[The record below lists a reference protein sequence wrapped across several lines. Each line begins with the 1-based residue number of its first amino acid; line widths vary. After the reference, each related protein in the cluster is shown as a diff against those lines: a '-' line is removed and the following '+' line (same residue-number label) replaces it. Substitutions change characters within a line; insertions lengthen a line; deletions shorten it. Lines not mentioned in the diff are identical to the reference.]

1 MRQGGE
7 NTLQNICG
15 LYVEINKD
23 GTIKRNLTVK
33 SGETIKLERTTV
45 NDEIIAF
52 SELNFKYY
60 AELLEHI
67 ENMCEK
73 SFVEITDGDFGEA
86 GIDVDAYAEILKTV
100 HKLIEALEES
110 NPLHGTLLRTLL
122 EDQIP
127 PDDSS
132 AMYLI
137 NSEAKITDCLS
148 SVMRLQFL
156 INDIL
161 YDLRNGT
168 SLDMEQKYSI
178 FKTAEFTQIQ
188 ILDKRITSQY
198 RFRSLIDYYIF
209 LMMRFIENQPSVV
222 LCQCCGK
229 YFIPK
234 TKRTTLYCDRIIRNG
249 KTCKQIAPA
258 LKHKRNAAR
267 DSVIQTF
274 DRTKRK
280 MYKRFERTN
289 DFSNKTAN
297 SLTLTQ
303 YYDWLNRAEQA
314 RKAYLAD
321 KISAEEAIEIIT
333 VE

>member
-1 MRQGGE
+1 M
-7 NTLQNICG
+7 QNICG

-23 GTIKRNLTVK
+23 GTLKRNLTVK
-33 SGETIKLERTTV
+33 NGETIKLERTTV

-86 GIDVDAYAEILKTV
+86 GIDIDAYTKILKTA

-122 EDQIP
+122 EDQLP
-127 PDDSS
+127 PDDGS

-161 YDLRNGT
+161 YDLRSGT
-168 SLDMEQKYSI
+168 PLDMENKYSI
-178 FKTAEFTQIQ
+178 FKSAAFTQIQ
-188 ILDKRITSQY
+188 TLGEKVTVQY

-209 LMMRFIENQPSVV
+209 LMMRFIANQPSVN

-234 TKRTTLYCDRIIRNG
+234 TKRTTLYCDRIIRNN

-258 LKHKRNAAR
+258 LKHKHDAAR
-267 DSVIQTF
+267 DSVIETF

-289 DFSNKTAN
+289 DFSNATAN
-297 SLTLTQ
+297 ILSLTQ
-303 YYDWLNRAEQA
+303 YYHWLGKAEQA
-314 RKAYLAD
+314 RNEYLAR
-321 KISAEEAIEIIT
+321 KISAEEALEIIT

>member
-1 MRQGGE
+1 M
-7 NTLQNICG
+7 QNICG
-15 LYVEINKD
+15 LYVSVNDD
-23 GTIKRNLTVK
+23 GDIKRNLTAK
-33 SGETIKLERTTV
+33 NGETIDLASTTF

-67 ENMCEK
+67 DNMCED
-73 SFVEITDGDFGEA
+73 SYVEMTDGDFGEA
-86 GIDVDAYAEILKTV
+86 GIDIDAYAEILKTV
-100 HKLIEALEES
+100 HKLIGALEES

-122 EDQIP
+122 EDQLP
-127 PDDSS
+127 PDDGS

-148 SVMRLQFL
+148 SVMKLQFL

-161 YDLRNGT
+161 YDLRSGT
-168 SLDMEQKYSI
+168 SLNMENKYSV
-178 FKTAEFTQIQ
+178 FKSAEFTQIQ
-188 ILDKRITSQY
+188 TLGEKVTVQY
-198 RFRSLIDYYIF
+198 HFRSLIDYYIF
-209 LMMRFIENQPSVV
+209 LMMRFIENQPSVT

-234 TKRTTLYCDRIIRNG
+234 TKRTTLYCDRIIRNN

-258 LKHKRNAAR
+258 LKHKRDAAR
-267 DSVIQTF
+267 DSVIETF
-274 DRTKRK
+274 DRTKKK

-289 DFSNKTAN
+289 DFSTATAN
-297 SLTLTQ
+297 SLSLTQ
-303 YYDWLNRAEQA
+303 YYDWLDKAEQA
-314 RKAYLAD
+314 RNEYLAG
-321 KISAEEAIEIIT
+321 KISAEEALEIII

>member
-1 MRQGGE
+1 M
-7 NTLQNICG
+7 QNICG
-15 LYVEINKD
+15 LYVSVND
-23 GTIKRNLTVK
+23 NGTIKRNLTVK

-67 ENMCEK
+67 ENMCED
-73 SFVEITDGDFGEA
+73 SYVEVTDGDFGEA
-86 GIDVDAYAEILKTV
+86 GIDIDAYTEILKTV

-127 PDDSS
+127 PDDGS

-148 SVMRLQFL
+148 SVMQLQFL

-161 YDLRNGT
+161 YDLRSGT
-168 SLDMEQKYSI
+168 PLDMENKYSI

-188 ILDKRITSQY
+188 TLSKKITVQY

-209 LMMRFIENQPSVV
+209 LMMRFIENQPNVTI
-222 LCQCCGK
+222 CQCCGK

-234 TKRTTLYCDRIIRNG
+234 TKRITLYCDRIIRDN

-258 LKHKRNAAR
+258 LKHKRDASH

-289 DFSNKTAN
+289 DSSKATAN
-297 SLTLTQ
+297 SLSLTQ
-303 YYDWLNRAEQA
+303 YYDWLDKAEQA
-314 RKAYLAD
+314 RNEYLAG
-321 KISAEEAIEIIT
+321 KISAEEALEIII

>member
-1 MRQGGE
+1 M
-7 NTLQNICG
+7 QNICG
-15 LYVEINKD
+15 LYVSVSDD

-33 SGETIKLERTTV
+33 NGETIKLERTTV

-86 GIDVDAYAEILKTV
+86 GIDIDAYTKILKTV

-122 EDQIP
+122 EDQLP
-127 PDDSS
+127 PDDGS

-161 YDLRNGT
+161 YDLRSGT
-168 SLDMEQKYSI
+168 PLDMENKYSI
-178 FKTAEFTQIQ
+178 FKSAAFTQIQ
-188 ILDKRITSQY
+188 TLGEKVTVQY

-209 LMMRFIENQPSVV
+209 LMMRFIANQPSVN

-234 TKRTTLYCDRIIRNG
+234 TKRTTLYCDRIIRNN

-258 LKHKRNAAR
+258 LKHKRDAAR

-280 MYKRFERTN
+280 MYKRFERA
-289 DFSNKTAN
+289 DYSSHLLAHG
-297 SLTLTQ
+297 LTPTQ
-303 YYDWLNRAEQA
+303 YYDWIGKAEQA
-314 RKAYLAD
+314 RDEYLTG
-321 KISAEEAIEIIT
+321 KISAEEALEIII

>member
-1 MRQGGE
+1 MQK
-7 NTLQNICG
+7 ICG
-15 LYVEINKD
+15 LYVEVNKD
-23 GTIKRNLTVK
+23 RTLKRNLTVK

-67 ENMCEK
+67 ENMCED
-73 SFVEITDGDFGEA
+73 SYVEVTDGDFGEA

-127 PDDSS
+127 PDDGS

-137 NSEAKITDCLS
+137 NSEAKITGCLS
-148 SVMRLQFL
+148 SVMQLQFL

-161 YDLRNGT
+161 YDLRSGT
-168 SLDMEQKYSI
+168 PLDMEQKYSI

-188 ILDKRITSQY
+188 TLDKRITSQY
-198 RFRSLIDYYIF
+198 RFRSLIDYYTF
-209 LMMRFIENQPSVV
+209 LMMRFIESQPNVA
-222 LCQCCGK
+222 LCNCCGK

-234 TKRTTLYCDRIIRNG
+234 TKRTTLYCDRIIRNN

-258 LKHKRNAAR
+258 LKHKRDASR

-289 DFSNKTAN
+289 DFSNATAN
-297 SLTLTQ
+297 SLSLTQ
-303 YYDWLNRAEQA
+303 YYDWLSKAEQA

-321 KISAEEAIEIIT
+321 KISAEEAIEIII

>member
-1 MRQGGE
+1 M
-7 NTLQNICG
+7 QNICG
-15 LYVEINKD
+15 LYVEINK
-23 GTIKRNLTVK
+23 GGAIKRNLTVK
-33 SGETIKLERTTV
+33 SGETIKLECTTV

-67 ENMCEK
+67 DNMCED
-73 SFVEITDGDFGEA
+73 SYVEVTDGDFGEA

-122 EDQIP
+122 EDQLP
-127 PDDSS
+127 PDDGS

-148 SVMRLQFL
+148 SVMKLQFL

-161 YDLRNGT
+161 YDLRCGT
-168 SLDMEQKYSI
+168 PLDMEDKYSI

-188 ILDKRITSQY
+188 TLSKKITVQY

-209 LMMRFIENQPSVV
+209 LMMRFIENQPSVT

-234 TKRTTLYCDRIIRNG
+234 TKRTTLYCDRIIRDN
-249 KTCKQIAPA
+249 KTCKQIAPV
-258 LKHKRNAAR
+258 LKHKRDAAQ
-267 DSVIQTF
+267 DSVIETF

-289 DFSNKTAN
+289 DSSKATAN

-303 YYDWLNRAEQA
+303 YYDWLSRAEKA
-314 RKAYLAD
+314 RKAYLAG
-321 KISAEEAIEIIT
+321 KITAEEALEIIT

>member
-1 MRQGGE
+1 M
-7 NTLQNICG
+7 QNICG
-15 LYVEINKD
+15 LYVSVNDD
-23 GTIKRNLTVK
+23 GDIKRNLTVK

-67 ENMCEK
+67 EHMCED
-73 SFVEITDGDFGEA
+73 SYVEVTDGDFGEA
-86 GIDVDAYAEILKTV
+86 GIDVDAYAEILQTV
-100 HKLIEALEES
+100 HNLIAVLEES

-127 PDDSS
+127 PDDGS

-148 SVMRLQFL
+148 SVMQLQFL

-161 YDLRNGT
+161 YDLRSGT
-168 SLDMEQKYSI
+168 PLDMENKYSI
-178 FKTAEFTQIQ
+178 FRSAEFTQIQ
-188 ILDKRITSQY
+188 TLGEKVTVQY

-209 LMMRFIENQPSVV
+209 LMMRFIANQPNVT

-234 TKRTTLYCDRIIRNG
+234 TKRTTLYCDRIIRNN

-258 LKHKRNAAR
+258 LKHKRDAAR
-267 DSVIQTF
+267 DLVIEIF

-280 MYKRFERTN
+280 MYKCFERTN
-289 DFSNKTAN
+289 DFSKATAN
-297 SLTLTQ
+297 SLSLTQ
-303 YYDWLNRAEQA
+303 YYDWLGKAEQT
-314 RKAYLAD
+314 RDEYLAG
-321 KISAEEAIEIIT
+321 KISAEEALEIIT

>member
-1 MRQGGE
+1 M
-7 NTLQNICG
+7 QNICG

-188 ILDKRITSQY
+188 ILDKRINSQY

-209 LMMRFIENQPSVV
+209 LMMRFIENQPSVA

>member
-1 MRQGGE
+1 M
-7 NTLQNICG
+7 QNICG
-15 LYVEINKD
+15 LYVSVSDD

-33 SGETIKLERTTV
+33 SGETIDLASTTF
-45 NDEIIAF
+45 NYEIIAF

-60 AELLEHI
+60 AELLERI
-67 ENMCEK
+67 ENMCEE
-73 SFVEITDGDFGEA
+73 SYVEVTDGDFGEA
-86 GIDVDAYAEILKTV
+86 GIDVDAYTEILKTV
-100 HKLIEALEES
+100 HKLIGALEES

-127 PDDSS
+127 PDDGS

-148 SVMRLQFL
+148 SVMQLQFL

-161 YDLRNGT
+161 YDLRCGT
-168 SLDMEQKYSI
+168 PLDMENKYSI
-178 FKTAEFTQIQ
+178 FKSAEFTQIQ
-188 ILDKRITSQY
+188 TLGEKITVQY

-209 LMMRFIENQPSVV
+209 LMMRFIENHPNVI

-234 TKRTTLYCDRIIRNG
+234 TKRTTLYCDRIIRNN

-258 LKHKRNAAR
+258 LKHKREASR

-289 DFSNKTAN
+289 DFSNATAN
-297 SLTLTQ
+297 SLSLTQ
-303 YYDWLNRAEQA
+303 YYDWLSKAEQA
-314 RKAYLAD
+314 RKAYLAG
-321 KISAEEAIEIIT
+321 KTSAEEALGIII
-333 VE
+333 V

>member
-1 MRQGGE
+1 M
-7 NTLQNICG
+7 QNICG
-15 LYVEINKD
+15 LYVEINE
-23 GTIKRNLTVK
+23 GGAIKRNLTVK
-33 SGETIKLERTTV
+33 SGETIKLKSTTV

-67 ENMCEK
+67 ENMCEE
-73 SFVEITDGDFGEA
+73 SYVEATDGDFGEA
-86 GIDVDAYAEILKTV
+86 GIDVDAYAEILQTINE
-100 HKLIEALEES
+100 LIAVLEES

-122 EDQIP
+122 EDQIT
-127 PDDSS
+127 PDDGS

-161 YDLRNGT
+161 YDLRCGT
-168 SLDMEQKYSI
+168 PLDLKQKYSI

-188 ILDKRITSQY
+188 TLGERVTVQY
-198 RFRSLIDYYIF
+198 LFRSLIDYYIF
-209 LMMRFIENQPSVV
+209 LMMWFIANQPSVN

-258 LKHKRNAAR
+258 LKHKRDAAQ

-274 DRTKRK
+274 DRTKKK

-289 DFSNKTAN
+289 DFSNTSAN
-297 SLTLTQ
+297 ALTITQ
-303 YYDWLNRAEQA
+303 YYDWLAKAEQA
-314 RKAYLAD
+314 RKAYLAG
-321 KISAEEAIEIIT
+321 KISAEEALEIIT

>member
-1 MRQGGE
+1 M
-7 NTLQNICG
+7 QNICG
-15 LYVEINKD
+15 LYVSVNDD
-23 GTIKRNLTVK
+23 GDIKRNLTVK
-33 SGETIKLERTTV
+33 SGETIDLASTTF

-67 ENMCEK
+67 ENMCED
-73 SFVEITDGDFGEA
+73 SYVEITDGDFGEA

-100 HKLIEALEES
+100 HNLIAVLEES
-110 NPLHGTLLRTLL
+110 NPLHGTLMRTLL
-122 EDQIP
+122 EDQLP
-127 PDDSS
+127 PDDGS

-148 SVMRLQFL
+148 SVMQLQFL

-161 YDLRNGT
+161 YDLRCGT
-168 SLDMEQKYSI
+168 PLDMEDKYSI

-188 ILDKRITSQY
+188 TLSKKITVQY

-209 LMMRFIENQPSVV
+209 LMMRFIENQPSVT

-258 LKHKRNAAR
+258 LKHKRDAAQ
-267 DSVIQTF
+267 DSVIEKF

-280 MYKRFERTN
+280 MYKRFERA
-289 DFSNKTAN
+289 DYSSHLLAH
-297 SLTLTQ
+297 SLTPTQ
-303 YYDWLNRAEQA
+303 YYDWLSKAEQA
-314 RKAYLAD
+314 RKAYLAG
-321 KISAEEAIEIIT
+321 KISAEEALGIIT

>member
-1 MRQGGE
+1 M
-7 NTLQNICG
+7 
-15 LYVEINKD
+15 
-23 GTIKRNLTVK
+23 
-33 SGETIKLERTTV
+33 ERTTV

-86 GIDVDAYAEILKTV
+86 GIDIDAYTKILKTV

-122 EDQIP
+122 EDQLP
-127 PDDSS
+127 PDDGS

-161 YDLRNGT
+161 YDLRSGT
-168 SLDMEQKYSI
+168 PLDMENKYSI
-178 FKTAEFTQIQ
+178 FKSAAFTQIQ
-188 ILDKRITSQY
+188 TLGEKVTVQY
-198 RFRSLIDYYIF
+198 RFRSLINYYIF
-209 LMMRFIENQPSVV
+209 LMMRFIANQPSVN

-234 TKRTTLYCDRIIRNG
+234 TKRTTLYCDRIIRNN

-258 LKHKRNAAR
+258 LKHKRDAAP

-280 MYKRFERTN
+280 MYKRFERA
-289 DFSNKTAN
+289 DYSSHLLAHG
-297 SLTLTQ
+297 LTPTQ
-303 YYDWLNRAEQA
+303 YYDWLGKAEQA
-314 RKAYLAD
+314 RDEYLTG
-321 KISAEEAIEIIT
+321 KISAEEALEIII

>member
-1 MRQGGE
+1 M
-7 NTLQNICG
+7 QNICG
-15 LYVEINKD
+15 LYVSVSDD
-23 GTIKRNLTVK
+23 GAIKRNLTVK
-33 SGETIKLERTTV
+33 SGETIDLASTTV

-67 ENMCEK
+67 ENMCED
-73 SFVEITDGDFGEA
+73 SYVEVTDGDFGEA
-86 GIDVDAYAEILKTV
+86 GIDIDAYAEILKTV
-100 HKLIEALEES
+100 NELIAVLEES
-110 NPLHGTLLRTLL
+110 NPLHGTLMRTLL

-127 PDDSS
+127 PDDGSV
-132 AMYLI
+132 MYLI

-148 SVMRLQFL
+148 SVMQLQFL

-161 YDLRNGT
+161 YDFRSGT
-168 SLDMEQKYSI
+168 PLDMENKYSI

-188 ILDKRITSQY
+188 TLGEKVTVQY

-209 LMMRFIENQPSVV
+209 LMMRFIENQPSVT

-234 TKRTTLYCDRIIRNG
+234 TKRTTLYCDRIIRDN

-258 LKHKRNAAR
+258 LKHKRDAAQ

-289 DFSNKTAN
+289 DSSKATAN
-297 SLTLTQ
+297 SLSLTQ
-303 YYDWLNRAEQA
+303 YYDWLDKAEQA
-314 RKAYLAD
+314 RNEYLAG
-321 KISAEEAIEIIT
+321 KISAEEALEIII

>member
-1 MRQGGE
+1 
-7 NTLQNICG
+7 
-15 LYVEINKD
+15 
-23 GTIKRNLTVK
+23 
-33 SGETIKLERTTV
+33 
-45 NDEIIAF
+45 
-52 SELNFKYY
+52 
-60 AELLEHI
+60 
-67 ENMCEK
+67 MCEK
-73 SFVEITDGDFGEA
+73 SYVEITDGDFGES

-122 EDQIP
+122 EDRIP
-127 PDDSS
+127 PDDGS

-148 SVMRLQFL
+148 SVMQLQFL

-161 YDLRNGT
+161 YDLRSGT
-168 SLDMEQKYSI
+168 PLVMENKYSI

-188 ILDKRITSQY
+188 TLGEKTTVQY
-198 RFRSLIDYYIF
+198 RFRSPIDYYIF
-209 LMMRFIENQPSVV
+209 LMMRFIENHPSVT

-229 YFIPK
+229 YFIPN
-234 TKRTTLYCDRIIRNG
+234 TKRTTLYCDRIIRNN
-249 KTCKQIAPA
+249 KTCKQIAPV
-258 LKHKRNAAR
+258 LKHKRDAAQ

-289 DFSNKTAN
+289 DSSKATAN
-297 SLTLTQ
+297 SLSLTQ
-303 YYDWLNRAEQA
+303 YYDWLSRAEKA
-314 RKAYLAD
+314 RKAYLAG
-321 KISAEEAIEIIT
+321 KISAEEALEIIT

>member
-1 MRQGGE
+1 M
-7 NTLQNICG
+7 QNICG
-15 LYVEINKD
+15 LYVSVNDD

-33 SGETIKLERTTV
+33 SGETIKVERTTV

-67 ENMCEK
+67 ENMCED
-73 SFVEITDGDFGEA
+73 SYVEITDGDFGEA

-100 HKLIEALEES
+100 HKLIGALEES

-122 EDQIP
+122 EDQLP
-127 PDDSS
+127 PDDGS
-132 AMYLI
+132 AMYLT
-137 NSEAKITDCLS
+137 NSETKITDCLS

-161 YDLRNGT
+161 YDLRSGT
-168 SLDMEQKYSI
+168 PLDMENKYSI
-178 FKTAEFTQIQ
+178 FKSAEFTQIQ
-188 ILDKRITSQY
+188 TLGEKVTVQY

-209 LMMRFIENQPSVV
+209 LMMRFIENQPNVTI
-222 LCQCCGK
+222 CQCCGK

-234 TKRTTLYCDRIIRNG
+234 TKRTTLYCDRIIRDN

-258 LKHKRNAAR
+258 LKHNRDVAR

-280 MYKRFERTN
+280 MYKRFERA
-289 DFSNKTAN
+289 DYSSHLLAHG
-297 SLTLTQ
+297 LTPTQ
-303 YYDWLNRAEQA
+303 YYDWLGKAEQA
-314 RKAYLAD
+314 RDEYLTG
-321 KISAEEAIEIIT
+321 KISAEEALEIII

>member
-1 MRQGGE
+1 M
-7 NTLQNICG
+7 QNICG

-33 SGETIKLERTTV
+33 NGETIKLERTTV

-67 ENMCEK
+67 ENMCED
-73 SFVEITDGDFGEA
+73 SYVEITDGDFGEA

-100 HKLIEALEES
+100 HKLIGALEES

-122 EDQIP
+122 EDQLP
-127 PDDSS
+127 PDDGS

-148 SVMRLQFL
+148 SVMQLQFL

-161 YDLRNGT
+161 YDLRSGT

-188 ILDKRITSQY
+188 TFDKRITAQY
-198 RFRSLIDYYIF
+198 RFRSLIDYCIF
-209 LMMRFIENQPSVV
+209 LMMQFVENHPNVAI
-222 LCQCCGK
+222 CQCCGK
-229 YFIPK
+229 CFIPK
-234 TKRTTLYCDRIIRNG
+234 TKRTTLYCDRIIRNN

-258 LKHKRNAAR
+258 LKHKRDAAR

-289 DFSNKTAN
+289 DFSNATAN
-297 SLTLTQ
+297 SLSLTQ
-303 YYDWLNRAEQA
+303 YYDWLGKAEQA
-314 RKAYLAD
+314 RKAYLAG
-321 KISAEEAIEIIT
+321 KISAEEALGIIT

>member
-1 MRQGGE
+1 M
-7 NTLQNICG
+7 QNIRG
-15 LYVEINKD
+15 LYVSVNDD
-23 GTIKRNLTVK
+23 GIIKRNLTVK
-33 SGETIKLERTTV
+33 SGETIKVERTTV

-67 ENMCEK
+67 ENMCED
-73 SFVEITDGDFGEA
+73 SYVEITDGDFGEA

-100 HKLIEALEES
+100 HKLIGALEES

-122 EDQIP
+122 EDQLP
-127 PDDSS
+127 PDDGS

-148 SVMRLQFL
+148 SVMQLQFL

-168 SLDMEQKYSI
+168 PLDMENKYSI
-178 FKTAEFTQIQ
+178 FRSAEFTQIQ
-188 ILDKRITSQY
+188 TLGEKVTVQY
-198 RFRSLIDYYIF
+198 RFRSLIDHYIF
-209 LMMRFIENQPSVV
+209 LMMRFIENQPNVTI
-222 LCQCCGK
+222 CQCCGK

-234 TKRTTLYCDRIIRNG
+234 TKRTTLYCDRIIRDN

-258 LKHKRNAAR
+258 LKHKRDAAQ

-280 MYKRFERTN
+280 MYKRFERA
-289 DFSNKTAN
+289 DYSSHLLAHG
-297 SLTLTQ
+297 LTPTQ
-303 YYDWLNRAEQA
+303 YYDWLGKAEQA
-314 RKAYLAD
+314 RDEYLTG
-321 KISAEEAIEIIT
+321 KISAEEALEIII
-333 VE
+333 VQ

>member
-1 MRQGGE
+1 M
-7 NTLQNICG
+7 QNICG
-15 LYVEINKD
+15 LYVAINKD
-23 GTIKRNLTVK
+23 GTLKRNLTVK
-33 SGETIKLERTTV
+33 SGETIKLKSTTV

-67 ENMCEK
+67 ENMCED
-73 SFVEITDGDFGEA
+73 SYVEITDGDFGEA
-86 GIDVDAYAEILKTV
+86 GIDIDAYAEILKMV
-100 HKLIEALEES
+100 NELIAVLEES

-127 PDDSS
+127 PDDGS

-148 SVMRLQFL
+148 SVMKLQFL

-161 YDLRNGT
+161 YDLRSGT
-168 SLDMEQKYSI
+168 SLNMENKYSV
-178 FKTAEFTQIQ
+178 FKSAEFTQIQ
-188 ILDKRITSQY
+188 TLGERVTVQY

-209 LMMRFIENQPSVV
+209 LMMRFIENQPSVT

-234 TKRTTLYCDRIIRNG
+234 TKRTTLYCDRIIRDN

-258 LKHKRNAAR
+258 LKHKRDASR

-280 MYKRFERTN
+280 MYKRFERA
-289 DFSNKTAN
+289 DYSSHLLAHG
-297 SLTLTQ
+297 LTPTQ
-303 YYDWLNRAEQA
+303 YYDWLGKAEQA
-314 RKAYLAD
+314 RDEYLTG
-321 KISAEEAIEIIT
+321 KISAEEALEIIT

>member
-1 MRQGGE
+1 M
-7 NTLQNICG
+7 QNICG

-100 HKLIEALEES
+100 HKLIGALEES

-127 PDDSS
+127 PDDGS

-161 YDLRNGT
+161 YDLRSGT

-209 LMMRFIENQPSVV
+209 LMMRFIENQPSVA

-258 LKHKRNAAR
+258 LKHKRDATH
-267 DSVIQTF
+267 DSVIETF
-274 DRTKRK
+274 DKTKKK

-289 DFSNKTAN
+289 DFSNASAN

-303 YYDWLNRAEQA
+303 YYDWLGKAEQA

>member
-1 MRQGGE
+1 M
-7 NTLQNICG
+7 QNICG
-15 LYVEINKD
+15 LYVSVNDD
-23 GTIKRNLTVK
+23 GDIKRNLTVK
-33 SGETIKLERTTV
+33 SGETIKLKNTTV

-67 ENMCEK
+67 ENMCED
-73 SFVEITDGDFGEA
+73 SYVEIIDGDFGET
-86 GIDVDAYAEILKTV
+86 GIDVDAYAEILQTV
-100 HKLIEALEES
+100 NELIAVLEES

-127 PDDSS
+127 PDDGS

-137 NSEAKITDCLS
+137 NSEAKITDGLS
-148 SVMRLQFL
+148 SVMKLQFL

-161 YDLRNGT
+161 YDLRSGT
-168 SLDMEQKYSI
+168 PLDLEQKYSI
-178 FKTAEFTQIQ
+178 FKTAEFTQVQ
-188 ILDKRITSQY
+188 TLGEKVTVQY

-209 LMMRFIENQPSVV
+209 LMMRFIENQPNVTI
-222 LCQCCGK
+222 CQCCGK

-249 KTCKQIAPA
+249 KTCKQIAPV
-258 LKHKRNAAR
+258 LKHKRDAAH
-267 DSVIQTF
+267 DSVIKTF
-274 DRTKRK
+274 DRTKKK

-289 DFSNKTAN
+289 DFSNTTTN

-303 YYDWLNRAEQA
+303 YYDWLGKAEQA
-314 RKAYLAD
+314 RKAYLAG
-321 KISAEEAIEIIT
+321 KISAEEALGIIT

>member
-1 MRQGGE
+1 M
-7 NTLQNICG
+7 QNICG
-15 LYVEINKD
+15 LYVAINKD
-23 GTIKRNLTVK
+23 GTLKRNLTVK

-60 AELLEHI
+60 SELLEHI
-67 ENMCEK
+67 ENMCED
-73 SFVEITDGDFGEA
+73 SYVEVTDGDFGEA
-86 GIDVDAYAEILKTV
+86 GIDIDAYAEILQTV
-100 HKLIEALEES
+100 HKLIAVLKES
-110 NPLHGTLLRTLL
+110 NPLHGTLMRTLL
-122 EDQIP
+122 EDQLP
-127 PDDSS
+127 PDDGS

-148 SVMRLQFL
+148 SVMQLQFL

-161 YDLRNGT
+161 YDLRSGT

-188 ILDKRITSQY
+188 TFDKRITAQY

-209 LMMRFIENQPSVV
+209 LMMRFIENQPNVTI
-222 LCQCCGK
+222 CQCCGK

-234 TKRTTLYCDRIIRNG
+234 TKRTTLYCDRIIRNN

-258 LKHKRNAAR
+258 LKHKRDAAQ
-267 DSVIQTF
+267 DSVIETF

-289 DFSNKTAN
+289 DFSNATAN
-297 SLTLTQ
+297 SLSLTQ
-303 YYDWLNRAEQA
+303 YYDWLD
-314 RKAYLAD
+314 KAQ
-321 KISAEEAIEIIT
+321 
-333 VE
+333 

>member
-1 MRQGGE
+1 M
-7 NTLQNICG
+7 QNICG

-23 GTIKRNLTVK
+23 GTLKRNLTVK

-67 ENMCEK
+67 ENMCED
-73 SFVEITDGDFGEA
+73 SYVEITDGDFGEA
-86 GIDVDAYAEILKTV
+86 GIDIDAYAEILKTV
-100 HKLIEALEES
+100 NELIAVLEES

-122 EDQIP
+122 EDQVP
-127 PDDSS
+127 PDDGS

-137 NSEAKITDCLS
+137 NSEEKITDCLS

-161 YDLRNGT
+161 YDLRSGT
-168 SLDMEQKYSI
+168 PLDTENKYSI
-178 FKTAEFTQIQ
+178 FKSAEFTQIQ
-188 ILDKRITSQY
+188 TLSKKITVQY
-198 RFRSLIDYYIF
+198 RFHSLIDYYIF
-209 LMMRFIENQPSVV
+209 LMMQFIENQPDVA

-234 TKRTTLYCDRIIRNG
+234 TKRITLYCDRVIRDN

-258 LKHKRNAAR
+258 LKHKRDAAR
-267 DSVIQTF
+267 DSVIETF
-274 DRTKRK
+274 DRTKKK
-280 MYKRFERTN
+280 MYKRFERAN
-289 DFSNKTAN
+289 DFSNSSAN
-297 SLTLTQ
+297 KLTLTQ
-303 YYDWLNRAEQA
+303 YYGWLDKAEQA
-314 RKAYLAD
+314 RNEYLAD

-333 VE
+333 AE

>member
-127 PDDSS
+127 PDDGS

-161 YDLRNGT
+161 YDLRSGT

-209 LMMRFIENQPSVV
+209 LMMRFIENQPSVA

-258 LKHKRNAAR
+258 LKHKRDAAR

-289 DFSNKTAN
+289 DFSNATSN
-297 SLTLTQ
+297 SLSFEQ
-303 YYDWLNRAEQA
+303 YYDWLDKAEQA
-314 RKAYLAD
+314 RDEYLAGRM
-321 KISAEEAIEIIT
+321 SAEEALEIIK

>member
-1 MRQGGE
+1 M
-7 NTLQNICG
+7 QNICG
-15 LYVEINKD
+15 LYVSVNDD
-23 GTIKRNLTVK
+23 GIIKRNLTVK
-33 SGETIKLERTTV
+33 SGETIKVERTTV

-67 ENMCEK
+67 ENMCED
-73 SFVEITDGDFGEA
+73 SYVEITDGDFGEA

-100 HKLIEALEES
+100 HKLIGALEES

-122 EDQIP
+122 EDQLP
-127 PDDSS
+127 PDDGS

-148 SVMRLQFL
+148 SVMQLQFL

-168 SLDMEQKYSI
+168 PLDMENKYSI
-178 FKTAEFTQIQ
+178 FRSAEFTQIQ
-188 ILDKRITSQY
+188 TLGEKVTVQY

-209 LMMRFIENQPSVV
+209 LMMRFIENQPNVTI
-222 LCQCCGK
+222 CQCCGK

-234 TKRTTLYCDRIIRNG
+234 TKRTTLYCDRIIRDN

-258 LKHKRNAAR
+258 LKHKRDAAQ

-280 MYKRFERTN
+280 MYKRFERA
-289 DFSNKTAN
+289 DYSSHLLAHG
-297 SLTLTQ
+297 LTPTQ
-303 YYDWLNRAEQA
+303 YYDWLGKAEQA
-314 RKAYLAD
+314 RDEYLTG
-321 KISAEEAIEIIT
+321 KISAEEALEIII

>member
-1 MRQGGE
+1 M
-7 NTLQNICG
+7 QNICG

-23 GTIKRNLTVK
+23 GTLKRNLTVK
-33 SGETIKLERTTV
+33 NGETIKLERTTV

-86 GIDVDAYAEILKTV
+86 GIDIDAYTKILKTV

-122 EDQIP
+122 EDQLP
-127 PDDSS
+127 PDDGS

-161 YDLRNGT
+161 YDLRSET

-188 ILDKRITSQY
+188 TFDKRITAQY

-209 LMMRFIENQPSVV
+209 LMMRFVENQPSVT

-234 TKRTTLYCDRIIRNG
+234 TKRTTLYCDRIIHNN

-258 LKHKRNAAR
+258 LKHKRDAAQ
-267 DSVIQTF
+267 DSVIETF

-289 DFSNKTAN
+289 DFSTATTN
-297 SLTLTQ
+297 SLSLAQ
-303 YYDWLNRAEQA
+303 YYDWLSRAEQA

>member
-15 LYVEINKD
+15 LYVSVSDD
-23 GTIKRNLTVK
+23 GAIKRNLTVK
-33 SGETIKLERTTV
+33 SGETIDLASTTV

-67 ENMCEK
+67 ENMCED
-73 SFVEITDGDFGEA
+73 SYVEVTDGDFGEA
-86 GIDVDAYAEILKTV
+86 GIDIDAYTEILKTV
-100 HKLIEALEES
+100 HKLIGALEES

-122 EDQIP
+122 EDQLL
-127 PDDSS
+127 PDDGS

-148 SVMRLQFL
+148 SVMQLQFL

-161 YDLRNGT
+161 YDLRSGT
-168 SLDMEQKYSI
+168 PLDMENKYSI
-178 FKTAEFTQIQ
+178 FRSAEFTQIQ
-188 ILDKRITSQY
+188 TLGEKVTVQY

-209 LMMRFIENQPSVV
+209 LMMRFIANQPNVT

-234 TKRTTLYCDRIIRNG
+234 TKRTTLYCDRIIRNN

-258 LKHKRNAAR
+258 LKHKRDAAR
-267 DSVIQTF
+267 DLVIEIF

-289 DFSNKTAN
+289 DFSKATAN
-297 SLTLTQ
+297 TLSLTQ
-303 YYDWLNRAEQA
+303 YYDWLGKAEQA
-314 RKAYLAD
+314 RNEYLAG
-321 KISAEEAIEIIT
+321 KISAEEALEIIT

>member
-1 MRQGGE
+1 M
-7 NTLQNICG
+7 QNICG
-15 LYVEINKD
+15 LYVSVND
-23 GTIKRNLTVK
+23 NGTIKRNLTVK
-33 SGETIKLERTTV
+33 NGETIDLASTTV

-100 HKLIEALEES
+100 NELIAVLEES

-122 EDQIP
+122 EDRLP
-127 PDDSS
+127 PDDGS

-161 YDLRNGT
+161 YDLRCGT
-168 SLDMEQKYSI
+168 PLDMEQKYSI
-178 FKTAEFTQIQ
+178 FKTAELTQIQ
-188 ILDKRITSQY
+188 ILGEKITVQY

-209 LMMRFIENQPSVV
+209 LMMRFIENQPSVT

-234 TKRTTLYCDRIIRNG
+234 TKRTTLYCDRIIRDN

-258 LKHKRNAAR
+258 LKHKRDAAR
-267 DSVIQTF
+267 DSVIEIF

-289 DFSNKTAN
+289 DSSKATAN
-297 SLTLTQ
+297 SLSLTQ
-303 YYDWLNRAEQA
+303 YYDWLDKAEQA
-314 RKAYLAD
+314 RKAYLAG
-321 KISAEEAIEIIT
+321 KISAEEALGIIT

>member
-1 MRQGGE
+1 M
-7 NTLQNICG
+7 QNICG
-15 LYVEINKD
+15 LYVSVNDD

-33 SGETIKLERTTV
+33 SGETIKVERTTV

-67 ENMCEK
+67 ENMCED
-73 SFVEITDGDFGEA
+73 SYVEITDGDFGEA

-100 HKLIEALEES
+100 HKLIGALEES

-122 EDQIP
+122 EDQLP
-127 PDDSS
+127 PDDGS

-148 SVMRLQFL
+148 SVMQLQFL

-161 YDLRNGT
+161 YDLRSGT

-188 ILDKRITSQY
+188 TFDKRITTQY
-198 RFRSLIDYYIF
+198 RFRSPIDYYIF
-209 LMMRFIENQPSVV
+209 LMMRFIENHPSVT

-234 TKRTTLYCDRIIRNG
+234 TKRTTLYCDRIIRNN

-258 LKHKRNAAR
+258 LKHKRDAAR
-267 DSVIQTF
+267 DSVIETF

-280 MYKRFERTN
+280 MYKRIERTN
-289 DFSNKTAN
+289 DFSNATAN
-297 SLTLTQ
+297 SLSLTQ
-303 YYDWLNRAEQA
+303 YYDWLDKAEQA
-314 RKAYLAD
+314 RNEYLAG
-321 KISAEEAIEIIT
+321 KISAEEALEIII

>member
-1 MRQGGE
+1 M
-7 NTLQNICG
+7 QNICG

-23 GTIKRNLTVK
+23 GTLKRNLTVK
-33 SGETIKLERTTV
+33 NGETIKLERTTV

-86 GIDVDAYAEILKTV
+86 GIDIDAYTKILKTV
-100 HKLIEALEES
+100 HTLIEALEES

-122 EDQIP
+122 EDQLP
-127 PDDSS
+127 PDDGS

-161 YDLRNGT
+161 YDLRSGT
-168 SLDMEQKYSI
+168 PLDMENKYSI
-178 FKTAEFTQIQ
+178 FKSAAFTQIQ
-188 ILDKRITSQY
+188 TLGEKVTVQY

-209 LMMRFIENQPSVV
+209 LMKRFIANQPSVN

-234 TKRTTLYCDRIIRNG
+234 TKRTTLYCDRIIRNN

-258 LKHKRNAAR
+258 LKHKHDAAR

-289 DFSNKTAN
+289 DFSTATTN
-297 SLTLTQ
+297 SLSLAQ
-303 YYDWLNRAEQA
+303 YYDWLSKAEQA
-314 RKAYLAD
+314 RKAYLAG
-321 KISAEEAIEIIT
+321 KISAEKALEIII

>member
-1 MRQGGE
+1 M
-7 NTLQNICG
+7 QNICG
-15 LYVEINKD
+15 LYVSVND
-23 GTIKRNLTVK
+23 NGTIKRNLTVK
-33 SGETIKLERTTV
+33 NGETIDLASTTV

-86 GIDVDAYAEILKTV
+86 GIDVDAYAEILQTV

-127 PDDSS
+127 PDDGS

-148 SVMRLQFL
+148 SVMKLQFL

-168 SLDMEQKYSI
+168 PLDLEQKYNI

-188 ILDKRITSQY
+188 TLSKKITVQH

-209 LMMRFIENQPSVV
+209 LMMWFIENQPNVTI
-222 LCQCCGK
+222 CQCCGK

-234 TKRTTLYCDRIIRNG
+234 TKRITLYCDRIIRDN

-258 LKHKRNAAR
+258 LKHKRDAAQ
-267 DSVIQTF
+267 DSVIETF

-289 DFSNKTAN
+289 DFSNATAN
-297 SLTLTQ
+297 TLSLTQ
-303 YYDWLNRAEQA
+303 YYDWLSRAEQA
-314 RKAYLAD
+314 RKAYLAG
-321 KISAEEAIEIIT
+321 KTSAEETLGIIT
-333 VE
+333 VV

>member
-1 MRQGGE
+1 M
-7 NTLQNICG
+7 QNICG
-15 LYVEINKD
+15 LYVSVND
-23 GTIKRNLTVK
+23 NGTIKRNLTVK
-33 SGETIKLERTTV
+33 SGETIKVERTTV

-67 ENMCEK
+67 ENMCED
-73 SFVEITDGDFGEA
+73 SYVEVTDGDFEEA
-86 GIDVDAYAEILKTV
+86 GIDIDAYTEILKTV
-100 HKLIEALEES
+100 HKLIGALEES

-122 EDQIP
+122 EDQLP
-127 PDDSS
+127 PDDGS

-168 SLDMEQKYSI
+168 PLDLEQKYNI

-188 ILDKRITSQY
+188 TLNKKITVQY

-209 LMMRFIENQPSVV
+209 LMMRFIENQPSVT

-234 TKRTTLYCDRIIRNG
+234 TKRTTLYCDRIIRDG

-258 LKHKRNAAR
+258 LKHKRDASR

-289 DFSNKTAN
+289 DFSNATAN
-297 SLTLTQ
+297 TLSLTQ
-303 YYDWLNRAEQA
+303 YYDWLGKAEQA
-314 RKAYLAD
+314 RNEYLAG
-321 KISAEEAIEIIT
+321 KISAEEALEIII

>member
-1 MRQGGE
+1 M
-7 NTLQNICG
+7 QNICG
-15 LYVEINKD
+15 LYVEINKG

-67 ENMCEK
+67 ENMCED
-73 SFVEITDGDFGEA
+73 SYVEVTDGDFGEA

-127 PDDSS
+127 PDDGS

-161 YDLRNGT
+161 YDLRSGA

-209 LMMRFIENQPSVV
+209 LMMRFIENQPSVT

-234 TKRTTLYCDRIIRNG
+234 TKRTTLYCDRIIRDN
-249 KTCKQIAPA
+249 KTCKQIAPV
-258 LKHKRNAAR
+258 LKHKRDAAQ

-274 DRTKRK
+274 DRTKKK

-289 DFSNKTAN
+289 DFSNATAN
-297 SLTLTQ
+297 SLSLTQ
-303 YYDWLNRAEQA
+303 YYDWLSRAERA
-314 RKAYLAD
+314 RKAYLAGRM
-321 KISAEEAIEIIT
+321 SAEEALEIIT

>member
-1 MRQGGE
+1 M
-7 NTLQNICG
+7 QNICG
-15 LYVEINKD
+15 LYVSVNDD

-33 SGETIKLERTTV
+33 SGETIKLKNTTV

-67 ENMCEK
+67 KNMCEK
-73 SFVEITDGDFGEA
+73 SYVEITDGDFGEA

-100 HKLIEALEES
+100 NELITVLEES

-122 EDQIP
+122 EDRLP
-127 PDDSS
+127 PDDGS

-148 SVMRLQFL
+148 SVMQLQFL

-161 YDLRNGT
+161 YDLRSET
-168 SLDMEQKYSI
+168 PLDMEQKYSI

-188 ILDKRITSQY
+188 TLGKRIFVQY

-209 LMMRFIENQPSVV
+209 LMMRFIANQPNVTI
-222 LCQCCGK
+222 CQCCGK
-229 YFIPK
+229 YFIPN

-249 KTCKQIAPA
+249 KICKQIAPA
-258 LKHKRNAAR
+258 LKHKRDAAR
-267 DSVIQTF
+267 DFVIETF
-274 DRTKRK
+274 DRTKKK

-289 DFSNKTAN
+289 DFSNATAN
-297 SLTLTQ
+297 SLSLTQ
-303 YYDWLNRAEQA
+303 YYDWLSRAERA
-314 RKAYLAD
+314 RKAYLAG
-321 KISAEEAIEIIT
+321 KISAEEALEIIT